1 MKNNFIQ
8 LATVLFIFIIIFSN
22 NQKSIE
28 QKKYNYNVKIYRDIW
43 GVPHIYGD
51 TDEDVAFG
59 LAYAHSED
67 DFDTMQKILLATRGE
82 LASVIGKEGAPNDYL
97 IHLLKIWDT
106 VHENYY
112 SGLTNKI
119 QIICEAYA
127 NGINRYCEKNPDK
140 ILGNLYP
147 VKGKD
152 IIAGFVYRTPLMYE
166 LDWYIKKILTD
177 DKQPDFSYNFNKNNS
192 LLPMYGS
199 NVFAVGPNR
208 SSDGHTRI
216 AINSHQPWSGPV
228 AWYEAHLN
236 SKEGLDVTGGLFPGS
251 PVIFKGHNQNIAWS
265 HTVNDPDLVDVYKL
279 VINSEDEKQYLLDGE
294 WVNFEDFIAP
304 IKVKL
309 WGPFSWTFNKQVLW
323 SKHGPVLK
331 TNHGHYAIRFSGYN
345 LVGQLE
351 QWYNMNKSN
360 SFTEFQDAMK
370 MMQIPMFNTLY
381 ADKEGNLFYIYN
393 GLIPKRIDGYDWNE
407 IVPGDQSELIWN
419 EYYSYM
425 DLPQLVNPKSGFL
438 QNCNSTPYLASL
450 NKDNIKKILPNNTGI
465 EEFQTNRALRAIEL
479 FGSDNSITKE
489 EFYKYKYDTYY
500 SNKSVMNYARNSFLN
515 EVSTNDP
522 LLLRGVEIIKEWD
535 LGNQKTNRNAAIAH
549 LTFKIK
555 YAMENYT
562 YNHKDVMKRF
572 KLGIDFL
579 MDEFGRIDIELGQLQ
594 RLKRGKVDLPL
605 DGAPDALRAIYSKME
620 NNRKIATNGD
630 CFFQIVDWDE
640 NGNVNSESIHQY
652 GSATLDSNS
661 IHFSDQSILFSN
673 KKMKP
678 VWMDLDTIKNNL
690 VRSYSP

>member
-1 MKNNFIQ
+1 MKN
-8 LATVLFIFIIIFSN
+8 LKKIFIYLFKKYSPLRIFQIIESNNISLKGKSLEFGAYAETNKNFSYHLRSSGSFEFTNLKNDKKNKIIGADLGKKLKFKSNYYDNLIIFNVLEHLN
-22 NQKSIE
+22 NPSKSFKELNRIL
-28 QKKYNYNVKIYRDIW
+28 KKN
-43 GVPHIYGD
+43 G
-51 TDEDVAFG
+51 F
-59 LAYAHSED
+59 L
-67 DFDTMQKILLATRGE
+67 
-82 LASVIGKEGAPNDYL
+82 IGSTPFLYQIHGAPNDYL

-140 ILGNLYP
+140 ILGKLYP

-177 DKQPDFSYNFNKNNS
+177 DKQPEFSYNFNKNYS

-279 VINSEDEKQYLLDGE
+279 VINSEDENQYLLDGE

-309 WGPFSWTFNKQVLW
+309 WGPFSWTFNRQVLW

-360 SFTEFQDAMK
+360 SLVEFQDAMK

-393 GLIPKRIDGYDWNE
+393 GLIPKRIDGYDWDE

-450 NKDNIKKILPNNTGI
+450 NKDNT
-465 EEFQTNRALRAIEL
+465 QL
-479 FGSDNSITKE
+479 FK
-489 EFYKYKYDTYY
+489 
-500 SNKSVMNYARNSFLN
+500 
-515 EVSTNDP
+515 
-522 LLLRGVEIIKEWD
+522 
-535 LGNQKTNRNAAIAH
+535 
-549 LTFKIK
+549 
-555 YAMENYT
+555 
-562 YNHKDVMKRF
+562 
-572 KLGIDFL
+572 
-579 MDEFGRIDIELGQLQ
+579 
-594 RLKRGKVDLPL
+594 
-605 DGAPDALRAIYSKME
+605 
-620 NNRKIATNGD
+620 
-630 CFFQIVDWDE
+630 
-640 NGNVNSESIHQY
+640 
-652 GSATLDSNS
+652 
-661 IHFSDQSILFSN
+661 
-673 KKMKP
+673 
-678 VWMDLDTIKNNL
+678 
-690 VRSYSP
+690 